1 MFLSG
6 LMPSSYG
13 KQQLAGVLEL
23 PRTKELLIR
32 ITLVNE
38 WIMELP
44 WVIRY
49 ATKAME
55 SFQRIS
61 DEVDESSL
69 SSSNDGGLIGWFG

>member
-32 ITLVNE
+32 KSVALPLHNNAPNTWFRRAE
-38 WIMELP
+38 ELP
-44 WVIRY
+44 LFIQQQGSPW
-49 ATKAME
+49 
-55 SFQRIS
+55 
-61 DEVDESSL
+61 
-69 SSSNDGGLIGWFG
+69 